1 MYPFPNGDS
10 NNLSTKPA
18 KWFKWEDVNG
28 RTIKKEKSGTVFEL
42 YTYTKT
48 VANAFLP
55 HCFIKRK
62 QAEQYELDKVQ
73 AQKENSNGMVFQMDD
88 AENYTHSAVGE
99 GRTFRRAKI
108 QF

>member
-1 MYPFPNGDS
+1 MMANFLKKVWFWCQLGAHQSHNAS
-10 NNLSTKPA
+10 VST
-18 KWFKWEDVNG
+18 
-28 RTIKKEKSGTVFEL
+28 FEL

-48 VANAFLP
+48 VADAFLP